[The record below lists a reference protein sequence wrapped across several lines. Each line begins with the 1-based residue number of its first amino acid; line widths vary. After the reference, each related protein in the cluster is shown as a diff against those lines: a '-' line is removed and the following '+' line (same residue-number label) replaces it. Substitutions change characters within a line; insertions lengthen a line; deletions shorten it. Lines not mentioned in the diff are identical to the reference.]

1 MNLRTPQE
9 ERGLELCDQRAKTL
23 QQIAALE
30 LTLQQIAAL
39 ELRLVAL
46 RQRCDELTDEIMK
59 GATA

>member
-9 ERGLELCDQRAKTL
+9 ERGLELCDQRAK
-23 QQIAALE
+23 
-30 LTLQQIAAL
+30 TLQQIAAL